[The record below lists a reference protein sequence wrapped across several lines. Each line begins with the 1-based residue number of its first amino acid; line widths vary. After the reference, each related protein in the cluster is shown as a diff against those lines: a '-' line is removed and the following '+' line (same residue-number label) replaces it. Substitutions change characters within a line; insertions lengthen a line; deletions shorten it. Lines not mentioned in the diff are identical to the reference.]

1 MRHLLANIITYAIA
15 GFLVVGAAAFAW
27 MRSAQLALTTE
38 AAVLAQYE
46 PVAVAEFHWYELG
59 EQSYARN
66 CMNCHR
72 RDGQGWDQYPPLPP
86 AAALF
91 AVPGGRDY
99 LIDLNLYGLTS
110 HRWGAPMPPMSHI
123 RDVELAAV
131 LNYVLTT
138 FGVVDQALL
147 YVPADI
153 MARRGQRLSPRDVN
167 ERRPPGEQQ
176 PPRVSIDDQGLTA
189 DLVNRHNGTL
199 PVIKR

>member
-1 MRHLLANIITYAIA
+1 MRHFLANIITYTIA
-15 GFLVVGAAAFAW
+15 GLLFVGAAGFAW

-38 AAVLAQYE
+38 ATVLAQFE
-46 PVAVAEFHWYELG
+46 PMPVAEFRWYELG

-66 CMNCHR
+66 CSNCHR
-72 RDGQGWDQYPPLPP
+72 SDGQGWDQYPPLPP

-99 LIDLNLYGLTS
+99 LIDLHLYGLTS
-110 HRWGAPMPPMSHI
+110 DRWGAPMPPMRHI

-138 FGVVDQALL
+138 FGVVDEAEL

-153 MARRGQRLSPRDVN
+153 AARRGQPLSPRDVN
-167 ERRPPGEQQ
+167 RRRPPG
-176 PPRVSIDDQGLTA
+176 D
-189 DLVNRHNGTL
+189 
-199 PVIKR
+199 